1 MQKNKYKP
9 FKKKIIKKKKKNKKK
24 DTQKNFLK
32 DNCQWHAAQIFQKI

>member
-9 FKKKIIKKKKKNKKK
+9 FKKKKNKKK